1 MSQDAV
7 ARVASQLDKARH
19 RRLSRVTAALLMLT
33 LMTVSTAALAAEQ
46 QVGMFLPGSLAAWE
60 SKSFQGQTQYRLI
73 GHGDTRALEA
83 QCDGTASAI
92 ARRTSVDLSKTPILR
107 WQWRVDHIYAGL
119 DGTTRAGDDYA
130 ARVYVIHD
138 GGVLP
143 WRTRAI
149 NHVWANSQTTGHH
162 WPNAFT
168 DKAMMVAVQSGAPAD
183 PTRWISESRNVRR
196 DFKRYYGLDL
206 GQLDGVALMTDC
218 DNSGRKG
225 RAYYRD
231 IRFTSN

>member
-1 MSQDAV
+1 VTPRNAAD
-7 ARVASQLDKARH
+7 RVAASLNKPRRRH
-19 RRLSRVTAALLMLT
+19 VIAVGLAGALLT
-33 LMTVSTAALAAEQ
+33 TVAMAAPATEHRIGMFAPGALAD
-46 QVGMFLPGSLAAWE
+46 WE
-60 SKSFQGQTQYRLI
+60 HKSFKGKTQYRLV
-73 GHGDTRALEA
+73 GQGATRALEA
-83 QCDGTASAI
+83 TCDATASAI

-119 DGTTRAGDDYA
+119 DGTTKGGDDYA

-138 GGVLP
+138 GGLLP

-149 NHVWANSQTTGHH
+149 NYVWANSQPRGHH

-168 DKAMMVAVQSGAPAD
+168 DKAMMVAVQSGPPAD
-183 PTRWISESRNVRR
+183 PTRWISESRNVRE

-206 GQLDGVALMTDC
+206 EQLDGVALMTDC

-231 IRFTSN
+231 IRFTSK